1 MSLPDRMTP
10 RELRAS
16 IGLAGIFGL
25 RMLGM
30 FIILPVFALYAD
42 RLPGG
47 HDHTLVGLAL
57 GAYGL
62 TQACLQLPFGWLS
75 DRWGRKRTIYL
86 GLAIFALGSFIAAM
100 AQDIHMVILG
110 RIVQGAGA
118 ISAAVIA
125 LTADLTR
132 DEQRTKAMAII
143 GITIGATFAVSMV
156 AGPVLNHA
164 IGVPGIFA
172 LTGLLALSA
181 ILVVRYIVPDPPR
194 TASGSASS
202 RLATPPG
209 AVSIRTVLGDRQLL
223 RLNYGIF
230 ALHAMLMALF
240 VVLPFSLRDQLRED
254 RHWLLYLLVM
264 AGAILLMLWPMLAA
278 ERRGL
283 QKPVFLGSI
292 VALALSM
299 PLLMFPDG
307 GLPMIAI
314 GLLIF
319 FAAFNLLEATLPS
332 LVSRM
337 APAGAKG
344 AAIGV
349 YSSVQFLGTF
359 GGAAAGGW
367 LSQRFGAPAVF
378 ALCAAL
384 TVGWL
389 LLAPGM
395 RVPAS
400 LATRRYQ
407 LPHLDSQAAS
417 SLARRLGGLP
427 GVREVR
433 LSGEGVAYLRVDTRG
448 FDEQNVIKLIAG
460 ET

>member
-30 FIILPVFALYAD
+30 FIILPVFALYAGH
-42 RLPGG
+42 LPGG
-47 HDHTLVGLAL
+47 HDHTLIGLAL

-132 DEQRTKAMAII
+132 DEQRTKAMALI
-143 GITIGATFAVSMV
+143 GITIGATFAASMV

-172 LTGLLALSA
+172 LTGFLALSA
-181 ILVVRYIVPDPPR
+181 ILVVRFIVPEPS
-194 TASGSASS
+194 AAAGSAPS
-202 RLATPPG
+202 RLAAPSG
-209 AVSIRTVLGDRQLL
+209 AVPIRTILGDRQLL

-230 ALHAMLMALF
+230 ALHAVLMALF

-264 AGAILLMLWPMLAA
+264 FGAILLMLWPMLAA

-283 QKPVFLGSI
+283 QKPVFLGAI

-314 GLLIF
+314 GLLVF

-384 TVGWL
+384 TVSWL
-389 LLAPGM
+389 MLASGM

-417 SLARRLGGLP
+417 SLARRLSGLP

>member
-47 HDHTLVGLAL
+47 QNLTLVGLAL

-62 TQACLQLPFGWLS
+62 TQACLQVPFGRLS

-86 GLAIFALGSFIAAM
+86 GLAIFALGSFVAAL

-110 RIVQGAGA
+110 RVIQGAGA

-132 DEQRTKAMAII
+132 DDQRTKAMAII
-143 GITIGATFAVSMV
+143 GITIGATFAASMI

-172 LTGLLALSA
+172 LTGFLALSA
-181 ILVVRYIVPDPPR
+181 ILVVRFVVPDPP
-194 TASGSASS
+194 AAN
-202 RLATPPG
+202 G
-209 AVSIRTVLGDRQLL
+209 AHPHGAALSNVVPIRTILADPQLL

-230 ALHAMLMALF
+230 ALHAVLMALF
-240 VVLPFSLRDQLRED
+240 VVLPFSLREQLPED

-264 AGAILLMLWPMLAA
+264 IGAILLMLWPMLAA

-283 QKPVFLGSI
+283 QRPVFLGSI
-292 VALALSM
+292 LALMLSLV
-299 PLLMFPDG
+299 LLMFSAN
-307 GLPMIAI
+307 GLLEMAA

-332 LVSRM
+332 LISRV
-337 APAGAKG
+337 APPGAKG
-344 AAIGV
+344 TAIGV

-359 GGAAAGGW
+359 IGAATGGW
-367 LSQRFGAPAVF
+367 LSQQFGAPAVF
-378 ALCAAL
+378 AFCAAL

-389 LLAPGM
+389 LLALGM
-395 RVPAS
+395 RIPAS
-400 LATRRYQ
+400 LSTRSYQ
-407 LPHLDSQAAS
+407 LPQLDSQAAS
-417 SLARRLGGLP
+417 RLARRLGGLP
-427 GVREVR
+427 GVREVM
-433 LSGEGVAYLRVDTRG
+433 LSGEGVAYLKVDTRG
-448 FDEQNVIKLIAG
+448 FDEQNVIKLLAG